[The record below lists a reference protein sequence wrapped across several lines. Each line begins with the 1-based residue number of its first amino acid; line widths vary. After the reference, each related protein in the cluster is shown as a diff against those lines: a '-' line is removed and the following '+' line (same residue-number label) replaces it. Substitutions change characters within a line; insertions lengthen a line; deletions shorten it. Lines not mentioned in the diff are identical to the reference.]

1 VLVSSLWSRG
11 RWVAAAALVL
21 PPLSLLPYMTSGTE
35 LARVRNALV
44 FDQSPQSAFEWTP
57 AEAPADFLRDH
68 VAPDPAFVRIAQTLK
83 LADLPDDWARALAIS
98 RHLLGSA
105 PQLNGGAV
113 QAGLYETYRRIT
125 VEGDGYCADFVRVFQ
140 AIAGA
145 AGMPLRAWA
154 FSFDG
159 FGGHGHVFP
168 EIWNRQQAAW
178 QLVDIFNNVYLTTGG
193 SDRPLSALDL
203 RKALLAGDTSLRSV
217 PLAPSARAGFRFEA
231 KLWDYYRRGLPEWYL
246 WWGNNPFDYERAA
259 AVRALA
265 PLSRSLAQV
274 GAVVHGVQPQAHA
287 LATPD
292 NAPQRRAMGW
302 LRLHLLVASVTVV
315 AGLVLLLMRRPR
327 GAGRQHEG
335 TAHAL

>member
-1 VLVSSLWSRG
+1 
-11 RWVAAAALVL
+11 
-21 PPLSLLPYMTSGTE
+21 
-35 LARVRNALV
+35 
-44 FDQSPQSAFEWTP
+44 
-57 AEAPADFLRDH
+57 
-68 VAPDPAFVRIAQTLK
+68 
-83 LADLPDDWARALAIS
+83 
-98 RHLLGSA
+98 
-105 PQLNGGAV
+105 
-113 QAGLYETYRRIT
+113 
-125 VEGDGYCADFVRVFQ
+125 
-140 AIAGA
+140 
-145 AGMPLRAWA
+145 MPLRAWA